1 VPRHSVTDLIARGQG
16 TGLPVLATTTSAQV
30 AVDLADLVNVIVAYR
45 MDDAAAARRLA
56 AVAGPLAP
64 ADPGRPPDLG
74 TDANPGAN
82 SGANPGP
89 GPEAAAVDLSTLRDG
104 EFLLA
109 VKNPRRLVPR
119 GLLVRAR
126 VPQIARDGTPA
137 VTPRRA
143 WEGA

>member
-1 VPRHSVTDLIARGQG
+1 
-16 TGLPVLATTTSAQV
+16 LPVLAATTSAQV
-30 AVDLADLVNVIVAYR
+30 AVVLADLVNVIVAHR
-45 MDDAAAARRLA
+45 MDDAAAARRLS

-74 TDANPGAN
+74 ADAN
-82 SGANPGP
+82 SGANPGL
-89 GPEAAAVDLSTLRDG
+89 GPAAAPVDLSTLRDG

-126 VPQIARDGTPA
+126 VPQIARDSTPA
-137 VTPRRA
+137 ATPRRA